1 MNTKVRE
8 AKIVEMSSTHNT
20 TKGTNKAPITKKKK
34 KMEICELS
42 KNSEIILLKKFR
54 SYKNTQIEN
63 KMKLAKQ
70 YMNKMKSSTKNTS
83 HTHTK
88 KQKS

>member
-20 TKGTNKAPITKKKK
+20 TKGTKK